1 MSTSAEMDLY
11 VRNMFRNLYF
21 IKEESTT
28 HFMWLIINST
38 IYMHLILL
46 QVLLGHSSRIN
57 PIIKFVS
64 LLECYTE
71 QLTQR

>member
-28 HFMWLIINST
+28 HFMWLNNQFHYLHALDSPSGVIGS
-38 IYMHLILL
+38 
-46 QVLLGHSSRIN
+46 
-57 PIIKFVS
+57 FF
-64 LLECYTE
+64 
-71 QLTQR
+71 

>member
-28 HFMWLIINST
+28 HFIWLAD
-38 IYMHLILL
+38 L
-46 QVLLGHSSRIN
+46 
-57 PIIKFVS
+57 
-64 LLECYTE
+64 
-71 QLTQR
+71 